1 MNHRENLLAAMRR
14 QPCERVPFQFSMCDS
29 LLDELEKRYGTR
41 DVVEAF
47 DMPVRYIALPA
58 PKVMP
63 DYRAFHKNVEELDFI
78 DEWGVGHKR
87 GSIAHFTHFYS
98 PMADYD
104 TPQQVLDYPY
114 PDLLAQY
121 RWDEFKVLVDEAHAE
136 GRAVAYSAVQVFEYA
151 WYLRGLDNLLA
162 DMLTDEDMAAACL
175 DKMCEIQCE
184 ISKRAAQCG
193 VDLII
198 YGDDVGTQR
207 SLMMS
212 KDTWK
217 RWIMPTTAAVI
228 AAAKSVNPDLLA
240 FYHSDGVI
248 TDIIPEL
255 IEIGVDILNP
265 IQPECMDPIE
275 IKNTYGDRLSFW
287 GTLGTQT
294 TLPFGTPQEVYDR
307 TRELIQIVGKGGGFC
322 IAPTHLLEPEVPFEN
337 FEAYLKAVK
346 DFGGYK

>member
-14 QPCERVPFQFSMCDS
+14 EPCERVPFQFSMCDS
-29 LLDELEKRYGTR
+29 QLDELEKRTSTR

-63 DYRAFHKNVEELDFI
+63 DYRAFHKNADELDFI

-121 RWDEFKVLVDEAHAE
+121 RWDEFKIEVEKAHAQ
-136 GRAVAYSAVQVFEYA
+136 GRVAAYSAVQVFEFA
-151 WYLRGLDNLLA
+151 WYLRGLDNMLA
-162 DMLTDEDMAAACL
+162 DMLIDEEMAAVCL
-175 DKMCEIQCE
+175 DRMSSIQCE
-184 ISKRAAQCG
+184 IAKKAAECG
-193 VDLII
+193 VDMIV

-212 KDTWK
+212 KEAWK

-228 AAAKSVNPDLLA
+228 AAAKKVNPDLLA
-240 FYHSDGVI
+240 FYHSDGAIV
-248 TDIIPEL
+248 DIIPEL

-265 IQPECMDPIE
+265 IQPECMDPFE
-275 IKNTYGDRLSFW
+275 LKELYGDKLSFW
-287 GTLGTQT
+287 GALGTQT
-294 TLPFGTPQEVYDR
+294 TMPFGTPEEVYE
-307 TRELIQIVGKGGGFC
+307 TTKELIQKMGKGGGFC
-322 IAPTHLLEPEVPFEN
+322 IAPTHMLEPEVPFEN
-337 FEAYLKAVK
+337 IEAFMRAVK
-346 DFGGYK
+346 DFGEYL